1 MADLDLRSDP
11 PGRVEDRLLLL
22 SVGWGAAAAEGALM
36 VVEGTMARVRWA
48 AGIWMGLSA

>member
-22 SVGWGAAAAEGALM
+22 SVGWGAAAEGALR

-48 AGIWMGLSA
+48 AGMWMGLSA